1 MICNR
6 YEDPNCFEDG
16 STGYPISY
24 FKSDKYTKLKKWV
37 NVPTTLEFL
46 FYFISFMMTPLRGL
60 ISNSQ
65 IKNVEVLHFI
75 RFYNFQILINDVHI
89 IKLEPFSLS
98 SHSLSLT
105 PIL

>member
-16 STGYPISY
+16 STGYPISNEI
-24 FKSDKYTKLKKWV
+24 SIQNEKKWA

-46 FYFISFMMTPLRGL
+46 FYFISFMMTPLKGL

-75 RFYNFQILINDVHI
+75 QFYNF
-89 IKLEPFSLS
+89 
-98 SHSLSLT
+98 
-105 PIL
+105 